1 MEYFHLMV
9 ISYFINVYADK
20 SCKVH
25 CFIHEILRQI
35 GINRRF
41 EEKLLSLESM
51 SIYIEI
57 RTTNRNDEKCVD
69 RVDIGCVN

>member
-1 MEYFHLMV
+1 MV

-20 SCKVH
+20 PYKVY
-25 CFIHEILRQI
+25 CFIHEILRQND
-35 GINRRF
+35 INRRF

-57 RTTNRNDEKCVD
+57 RTTNRNDEKM
-69 RVDIGCVN
+69 RR

>member
-1 MEYFHLMV
+1 MV

-20 SCKVH
+20 SYKVY

-57 RTTNRNDEKCVD
+57 RTTNRNDEKM
-69 RVDIGCVN
+69 RR